1 MPLYRDEA
9 IVLRTQKLGEADRIV
24 TLLTR
29 RHGRVR
35 CVARGV
41 RKTTSRIG
49 ARLEPFGHVDVQLY
63 EGRNLDTVNQVDSID
78 AHGAGLVHDYSRW
91 TTGTAMLELSLIHI

>member
-9 IVLRTQKLGEADRIV
+9 VVLRAQKLGEADRIV

-29 RHGRVR
+29 NHGRVR

-49 ARLEPFGHVDVQLY
+49 A
-63 EGRNLDTVNQVDSID
+63 
-78 AHGAGLVHDYSRW
+78 
-91 TTGTAMLELSLIHI
+91 